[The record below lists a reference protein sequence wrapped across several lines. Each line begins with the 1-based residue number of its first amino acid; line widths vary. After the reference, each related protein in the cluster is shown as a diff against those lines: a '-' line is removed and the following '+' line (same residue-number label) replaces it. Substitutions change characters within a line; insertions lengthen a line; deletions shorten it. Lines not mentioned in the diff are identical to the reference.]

1 MRRFW
6 IVFDKIIEFMAALA
20 ALIMVFI
27 TFAVCRDVVMRYFF
41 ARPSIWV
48 VQTCEYALLWMVFLA
63 TTWLLREGGHVSVDI
78 LFARLKGKPK
88 FILSII
94 MYSIGGLACLLLTI
108 FATQYTY
115 ESIVEHITDVRA
127 VTVPMYS
134 VFIIIP
140 IGSAFLVIQFFRMVW
155 NELHTIR
162 KKESL

>member
-6 IVFDKIIEFMAALA
+6 IVFDKMIEFMAALA

-27 TFAVCRDVVMRYFF
+27 TIAVCRDVVMRYFF
-41 ARPSIWV
+41 ASPSIWV
-48 VQTCEYALLWMVFLA
+48 VQTCEYALLWMVFLS
-63 TTWLLREGGHVSVDI
+63 TTWILREGGQVSVDI
-78 LFARLKGKPK
+78 LVARLKGKPK
-88 FILSII
+88 FIFSII
-94 MYSIGGLACLLLTI
+94 MYTIGGLACLILTI
-108 FATQYTY
+108 FAIQYTY

>member
-1 MRRFW
+1 MRRVW
-6 IVFDKIIEFMAALA
+6 IVFDKMIEFMAALA
-20 ALIMVFI
+20 GLIMVFI
-27 TFAVCRDVVMRYFF
+27 TIAVCRDVVMRYFF
-41 ARPSIWV
+41 ANPSIWV

-78 LFARLKGKPK
+78 LLARLKGKPK
-88 FILSII
+88 SLLSII

-127 VTVPMYS
+127 VTVPKYA

-155 NELHTIR
+155 SELHTTR
-162 KKESL
+162 KTEFP